1 MAGKPKRP
9 PRVGSGGRGRKALE
23 GKGPT
28 PKAEDRQYH
37 KAYRAKQERAKTQPG
52 KPVRSGSSRDTLA
65 ARRGGTTGSPVRT
78 KTTEV
83 LFGRNSVLEALRA
96 RIPARAL
103 MLAQRIETDDRVR
116 EILTLANKRG
126 IPISEVTRSEI
137 DRLAGADSVHQGLL
151 LTVPTYQYQSLDE
164 ILAKADSAPILVALD
179 GITDARNL
187 GAIIRSVAAFGGAG
201 VVLPQRRTVG
211 VTAATWKTSAGAL
224 ARTPVAQVPNLNQ
237 LIANLKRQNFF
248 VLGLS
253 GDAELQ
259 LSEVE
264 FLDRPLLIVV
274 GSEDKGLSRLVSQN
288 CDQMASIPIQ
298 GIESLNASVAM
309 GIALYQ
315 VSQSRG

>member
-28 PKAEDRQYH
+28 PKAEDRPYH
-37 KAYRAKQERAKTQPG
+37 KAYRAKRERAKAQPG
-52 KPVRSGSSRDTLA
+52 KQVRANSSRDSGLST
-65 ARRGGTTGSPVRT
+65 RRGAPSGQGRA
-78 KTTEV
+78 KATEV
-83 LFGRNSVLEALRA
+83 LYGRNSVLEALRA
-96 RIPARAL
+96 RIPARTL

-116 EILTLANKRG
+116 EILTIANKRG

-137 DRLAGADSVHQGLL
+137 DRLAGVDSVHQGVL
-151 LTVPTYQYQSLDE
+151 LTVPSYQYQSLDE
-164 ILAKADSAPILVALD
+164 VLARTDRSPILVALD

-237 LIANLKRQNFF
+237 LIATLKRQNFF
-248 VLGLS
+248 VIGLA

-259 LSEVE
+259 LSEID
-264 FLDRPLLIVV
+264 FLDRPLLLVV

-288 CDQMASIPIQ
+288 CDQMARIPIH

-315 VSQSRG
+315 VAQSRG

>member
-28 PKAEDRQYH
+28 PKAEDRPYH
-37 KAYRAKQERAKTQPG
+37 KAYRAKQERAKQERG
-52 KPVRSGSSRDTLA
+52 KPGRPSSGRQVAPRRSSGGATVRA
-65 ARRGGTTGSPVRT
+65 
-78 KTTEV
+78 KTTEL

-96 RIPARAL
+96 RIPARNL

-116 EILTLANKRG
+116 EILTLANKRN

-137 DRLAGADSVHQGLL
+137 DRLAGADAVHQGVL
-151 LTVPTYQYQSLDE
+151 LTVPSYQYESLDE
-164 ILAKADSAPILVALD
+164 ILDRADRAPILVALD

-224 ARTPVAQVPNLNQ
+224 ARTPVTQVPNLNQ
-237 LIANLKRQNFF
+237 LIANLKKQNFF
-248 VLGLS
+248 VLGLA
-253 GDAELQ
+253 GDAELE
-259 LSEVE
+259 LSAVE
-264 FLDRPLLIVV
+264 FFDRPLLIVV
-274 GSEDKGLSRLVSQN
+274 GSEDKGLSRLVAQN
-288 CDQMASIPIQ
+288 CDQVARIPIQ

-315 VSQSRG
+315 VVQARA

>member
-28 PKAEDRQYH
+28 PKAEDRPYH
-37 KAYRAKQERAKTQPG
+37 KAYRAKQERAKSQRG
-52 KPVRSGSSRDTLA
+52 KQAGAGTSREA
-65 ARRGGTTGSPVRT
+65 ATSRRVGATRSPVRA

-103 MLAQRIETDDRVR
+103 MLAQRIETDDRIR

-126 IPISEVTRSEI
+126 IAISEVTRSEL
-137 DRLAGADSVHQGLL
+137 DRLAGADSVHQGVL
-151 LTVPTYQYQSLDE
+151 LTVPAYQYQSLDE
-164 ILAKADSAPILVALD
+164 ILARAGNAPILVALD
-179 GITDARNL
+179 GVTDARNL

-237 LIANLKRQNFF
+237 LMNRF
-248 VLGLS
+248 
-253 GDAELQ
+253 
-259 LSEVE
+259 
-264 FLDRPLLIVV
+264 
-274 GSEDKGLSRLVSQN
+274 
-288 CDQMASIPIQ
+288 
-298 GIESLNASVAM
+298 
-309 GIALYQ
+309 
-315 VSQSRG
+315 

>member
-28 PKAEDRQYH
+28 PKAEDRPYH
-37 KAYRAKQERAKTQPG
+37 KAYRAKQERAKQERG
-52 KPVRSGSSRDTLA
+52 KPGRPSSGRQVAPRRNSGGATVRA
-65 ARRGGTTGSPVRT
+65 
-78 KTTEV
+78 KTTEL

-96 RIPARAL
+96 RIPARTL

-116 EILTLANKRG
+116 EILTLANKRN

-137 DRLAGADSVHQGLL
+137 DRLAGADAVHQGVL
-151 LTVPTYQYQSLDE
+151 LTVPSYQYESLDE
-164 ILAKADSAPILVALD
+164 ILDRADRAPILVALD

-224 ARTPVAQVPNLNQ
+224 ARTPVTQVPNLNQ
-237 LIANLKRQNFF
+237 LIANLKKQNFF
-248 VLGLS
+248 VLGLA
-253 GDAELQ
+253 GDADLEL
-259 LSEVE
+259 SAVE
-264 FLDRPLLIVV
+264 FFDRPLLIVV
-274 GSEDKGLSRLVSQN
+274 GSEDKGLSRLVAQN
-288 CDQMASIPIQ
+288 CDQVAKIPIQ

-315 VSQSRG
+315 VVQART

>member
-28 PKAEDRQYH
+28 PKAEDRPYH
-37 KAYRAKQERAKTQPG
+37 KAYRAKQERTKQGRALKAGRPG
-52 KPVRSGSSRDTLA
+52 SGRDSVPKRSGSSAPIRA
-65 ARRGGTTGSPVRT
+65 
-78 KTTEV
+78 KTTEL

-96 RIPARAL
+96 RIPARTL
-103 MLAQRIETDDRVR
+103 MIAQRIETDDRVR
-116 EILTLANKRG
+116 EILTLANKRN

-137 DRLAGADSVHQGLL
+137 DRLAGTDAVHQGVL
-151 LTVPTYQYQSLDE
+151 LTVPSYQYQSLDE
-164 ILAKADSAPILVALD
+164 ILDRAGAAPILVALD

-187 GAIIRSVAAFGGAG
+187 GAIIRSVAAFGGSG

-224 ARTPVAQVPNLNQ
+224 ARTPVTQVPNLNQ
-237 LIANLKRQNFF
+237 LIASLKRQNFF
-248 VLGLS
+248 VLGLA
-253 GDAELQ
+253 GDSELE
-259 LSEVE
+259 LSAVE
-264 FLDRPLLIVV
+264 LFDQPLLIVV
-274 GSEDKGLSRLVSQN
+274 GSEDKGLSRLVAQN
-288 CDQMASIPIQ
+288 CDQVARIPIQ

-315 VSQSRG
+315 VVQARG